1 MSTHA
6 LDGKHGA
13 AADSKGADIIDAVY
27 RKVSWRLIPFLMLC
41 YAIAFLD
48 RINIGYAQ
56 LQMKQTLTFSD
67 ATYGF
72 GAGIFFVGYFL
83 FEVPSNL
90 LLAKIGARKTLLRIM
105 FIWGIVAAA
114 MSFVQTP
121 MQFYIAR
128 FLLGVFEAGF
138 FPGIILYFTYW
149 YSSARRGQVIALFM
163 TATAISSVI
172 AGPAV
177 RCDHEIC
184 GRLCRPARLAVA
196 VHRRRPARDGP
207 RIAAYLYLPDKPE
220 DANWLD
226 ADEKQTLRHH
236 LDHDEKDV
244 ESASHTG
251 LGQMFAD
258 PKVYAL
264 ALAYFLLLGATY
276 TMVFWIPTLIKGWG
290 VTDYFHVGLYAA
302 VPQLFGIFTTVWMGR
317 HSDRH
322 RERRWHYA
330 ACVAMAAAG
339 LAIIAT
345 SQGNFT
351 VAMAG
356 LTLAGMGWIA
366 ATPLFFTTTT
376 EYLSAASAAGG
387 IALISS
393 LGNLGP
399 AAGPSV
405 TGWLTA
411 QTGTP
416 LYSMGLVIAAY
427 VLSGSILLSV
437 VRANKQLAT
446 APA

>member
-1 MSTHA
+1 MSTQALGGARAPA
-6 LDGKHGA
+6 LDDRSSDA
-13 AADSKGADIIDAVY
+13 VEAVY
-27 RKVSWRLIPFLMLC
+27 RKVNWRIIPFLMLC
-41 YAIAFLD
+41 YAVAFLD

-67 ATYGF
+67 ATYGL

-114 MSFVQTP
+114 MAFVQTP
-121 MQFYIAR
+121 TQFYVAR

-149 YSSARRGQVIALFM
+149 YPSARRGQMIAIFM
-163 TATAISSVI
+163 TATAISSVA
-172 AGPAV
+172 AGPL
-177 RCDHEIC
+177 C
-184 GRLCRPARLAVA
+184 GAIMKYANGAGGLHGWQWLFIVEGLPAAIL
-196 VHRRRPARDGP
+196 G
-207 RIAAYLYLPDKPE
+207 IAAYLYLQDKPE
-220 DANWLD
+220 DAHWLTS
-226 ADEKQTLRHH
+226 DEKQTLRYQ

-251 LGQMFAD
+251 LAQMFAD

-276 TMVFWIPTLIKGWG
+276 TMVFWIPTLIKSWG

-302 VPQLFGIFTTVWMGR
+302 VPQLFGIFATVWMGR

-339 LAIIAT
+339 LGIIVM
-345 SQGNFT
+345 SQGNFAI
-351 VAMAG
+351 AMAG
-356 LTLAGMGWIA
+356 LTLAGIGWIA

-411 QTGTP
+411 QTGSP
-416 LYSMGLVIAAY
+416 VYSMSLVIALY
-427 VLSGSILLSV
+427 VLSGIILLLV
-437 VRANKQLAT
+437 VRAAK
-446 APA
+446 PHGS